1 MKYGIQAIHAW
12 SERAGVQNVSRFL
25 VDLAVEA
32 EKAGW
37 EAFFLWDHLFFT
49 WDTVPMPDPW
59 TVLATIAGRTE
70 KIRLGTTVTPVTRRR
85 PQVLAKQL
93 VTVDQISGGRVILGA
108 GLGGEGTGPDAGR
121 EFSAFGEESRYGVL
135 AEMADEALDVITG
148 LWTGEPVDHRDK
160 YYTVDG
166 VAFQPKPVQKPRIPI
181 WIGGN
186 SPGALKRAA
195 RFDGWTT
202 GGPAPSAD
210 QAGLSLDEVH
220 EKTLRIMRHREADGP
235 FDVSYMFEFPEDRKE
250 LKTLVDKAESAGVTW
265 FLEGIFGLRC
275 DGEEALEIVRRGPPD
290 L

>member
-1 MKYGIQAIHAW
+1 
-12 SERAGVQNVSRFL
+12 
-25 VDLAVEA
+25 
-32 EKAGW
+32 
-37 EAFFLWDHLFFT
+37 
-49 WDTVPMPDPW
+49 
-59 TVLATIAGRTE
+59 
-70 KIRLGTTVTPVTRRR
+70 
-85 PQVLAKQL
+85 VLAKQL

-108 GLGGEGTGPDAGR
+108 GLGGEGLGPDAGR
-121 EFSAFGEESRYGVL
+121 EFTAFGEESRYRAL

-148 LWTGEPVDHRDK
+148 LWTGEPVDHRGE

-186 SPGALKRAA
+186 SPGALRRAA

-210 QAGLSLDEVH
+210 QAGLSLGEVH

-235 FDVSYMFEFPEDRKE
+235 FDVSYMFEFPEDKNALER
-250 LKTLVDKAESAGVTW
+250 LVDKAESAGVTW

-275 DGEEALEIVRRGPPD
+275 DGEGALEIVRRGPPD